1 MDREEW
7 YEARRGAAAMF
18 RDGIAT
24 GLSRFD
30 GAESPATR
38 ELMARFG
45 ATGVDMT
52 KWWAWTRVI
61 WECPACGRSKAQIVR
76 LNANGHLMCR
86 LVEHHDHMKDLL
98 EGEFEAQ
105 CKQQSS
111 IGADERSKRFAERSA
126 QMISAYDNTIIC
138 DDCNGADPKAKK
150 MVGAHPSFSY
160 SPFEIRRFVLVK
172 NNEPHEID
180 FSVAKRIWEENK
192 RTFELRL
199 KIIKRVAE
207 IAATDEHWYQEIP
220 VSNRAGTVKKIA
232 KNIDANYG
240 SLSVIYELTGSGKK
254 NLDVDASKWRT
265 EPKESYVSIPTAKDI
280 EYALKMG
287 LSKQWDRVSDDW
299 TCPVC
304 LRPKAKTLR
313 KSNKGKWTLRISRH
327 WDIGVG
333 VGINDGVHLCGD
345 CLDAAKNI
353 GIEACK
359 IVGIDNEQ
367 QYARFILFSELSQ
380 VIIPQS
386 HGRHI
391 IKNDVLDQ
399 MMEKITLRVA
409 DSD

>member
-1 MDREEW
+1 MDHEEW

-18 RDGIAT
+18 REGVST
-24 GLSRFD
+24 GTSRFD
-30 GAESPATR
+30 GVDSPATR
-38 ELMARFG
+38 ELMTRFD

-52 KWWAWTRVI
+52 KWWAWTSPN
-61 WECPACGRSKAQIVR
+61 WECPACGRTKSQIVR

-180 FSVAKRIWEENK
+180 ASVAKQIWEENK

-199 KIIKRVAE
+199 KIVKRVAE

-220 VSNRAGTVKKIA
+220 VPNRAGTVKKVA

-240 SLSVIYELTGSGKK
+240 SLGVIYELTGSGKR

-265 EPKESYVSIPTAKDI
+265 EPKEFNVSIPTAKDI

-287 LSKQWDRVSDDW
+287 LSRQWDRVSDDW
-299 TCPVC
+299 ACPVC
-304 LRPKAKTLR
+304 QRPKARTLR
-313 KSNKGKWTLRISRH
+313 KSNKGKWTLRISRQ
-327 WDIGVG
+327 WDIGAA
-333 VGINDGVHLCGD
+333 DGVHLCGD
-345 CLDAAKNI
+345 CSDAAKDI
-353 GIEACK
+353 GIEACR
-359 IVGIDNEQ
+359 IVGIEDEQ
-367 QYARFILFSELSQ
+367 NYARFISFEELSQ
-380 VIIPQS
+380 VIIPLNHRR
-386 HGRHI
+386 HG
-391 IKNDVLDQ
+391 IKNAVLDRI
-399 MMEKITLRVA
+399 MEKIALRVA

>member
-18 RDGIAT
+18 REGVST

-52 KWWAWTRVI
+52 KWWAWTSAN

-150 MVGAHPSFSY
+150 VVGAHPSFSY
-160 SPFEIRRFVLVK
+160 SPFEIRRFVQVK
-172 NNEPHEID
+172 SNGQHEID
-180 FSVAKRIWEENK
+180 FSEAKKIWEENK
-192 RTFELRL
+192 KTFELRL
-199 KIIKRVAE
+199 KIIRRIAE
-207 IAATDEHWYQEIP
+207 IATTDEHWYQEMP
-220 VSNRAGTVKKIA
+220 VSNRAVTVKKVA
-232 KNIDANYG
+232 KSVDAAYG
-240 SLSVIYELTGSGKK
+240 SLGVVYELTGSSK
-254 NLDVDASKWRT
+254 NHSNADITKWRSDPR
-265 EPKESYVSIPTAKDI
+265 EVNVSIPTTKDI

-287 LSKQWDRVSDDW
+287 LSKQWDKVSEDW
-299 TCPVC
+299 VCPVC
-304 LRPKAKTLR
+304 QRPKSRTLR

-333 VGINDGVHLCGD
+333 IGIDAGVHLCGD
-345 CLDAAKNI
+345 CLDAAKDI
-353 GIEACK
+353 GIEACR
-359 IVGIDNEQ
+359 IVGVDNEQ
-367 QYARFILFSELSQ
+367 QYARFISFSELSQ

-386 HGRHI
+386 HSRHG
-391 IKNDVLDQ
+391 IKNDVLDRLIG
-399 MMEKITLRVA
+399 KITARVA
-409 DSD
+409 DSE